1 MSNQITCIITD
12 DEPYARKG
20 LKGYVD
26 KTDFLTLTGM
36 CENALAL
43 GNLLKQQKVDL
54 LFLDIQMPYLNGVDF
69 LRSLD
74 SPPKVIFTTAFEQ
87 YAVQGF
93 ELDVLD
99 YLVKPISYERFL
111 KSAYKSLDYF
121 SNRNNPLET
130 VNSIFIK
137 VDGRLEKL
145 VFDDILYI
153 EGMENYISIYT
164 IRKRMVIHSTLKAFI
179 EKLPADK
186 FIQTHKSFVV
196 AMDKISTV
204 DGGTLL
210 IGSNEIPLSRS
221 MKENVMRQI
230 LK

>member
-26 KTDFLTLTGM
+26 KTDFLTLNGI

-111 KSAYKSLDYF
+111 KSANKSLDYF
-121 SNRNNPLET
+121 SSKNNPQHT
-130 VNSIFIK
+130 VNSIFVK

-145 VFDDILYI
+145 IFDDIFYV

-164 IRKRMVIHSTLKAFI
+164 NRKRMVIHNTLKAFI
-179 EKLPADK
+179 EKLPLNG

-196 AMDKISTV
+196 ALDKIKAV
-204 DGGTLL
+204 DGNMLL

-221 MKENVMRQI
+221 MRENLIRHI